1 MLKGVGGDGV
11 SQKIYIVEDD
21 ASIRELESYALKS
34 AGFETLGFSAWPDIQ
49 SRAAA
54 LKAIQPKQLSLF
66 DMM

>member
-34 AGFETLGFSAWPDIQ
+34 AGLKHWDLRTAGISSPKW
-49 SRAAA
+49 RATCR
-54 LKAIQPKQLSLF
+54 I
-66 DMM
+66 